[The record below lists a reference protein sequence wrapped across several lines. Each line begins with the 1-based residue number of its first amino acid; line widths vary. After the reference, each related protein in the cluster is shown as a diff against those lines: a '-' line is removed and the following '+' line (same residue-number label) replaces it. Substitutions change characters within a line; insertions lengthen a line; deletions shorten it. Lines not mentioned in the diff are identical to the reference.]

1 MRVNCKKTDAV
12 ISLEER
18 FSHRLTNALF
28 YTTLVKIEKGT
39 DMEEFSDG
47 VKRLE
52 SAIDED
58 RNGYMEWHDGPDYS
72 SVSAAAASLPVEE
85 RPRAVEMLIRR
96 LDANGY
102 TVYLGYA
109 VVELGKDDSAREP
122 LKSALER
129 VIERPV
135 SFYDAANVSRNIL
148 ELGPSA
154 KAVEMFRRMI
164 REGSDWYTQVDT
176 LVNLKSAISS
186 SGKHS
191 MLEEVLTPELAET
204 VLEAV
209 RGDDYLTR
217 YHAAELILKAA
228 GIRKDLSERKD
239 LFPLICG
246 SNAVNDEKP
255 TAADRE
261 GFEKAVSMLRE
272 IYLRKRPEGK

>member
-1 MRVNCKKTDAV
+1 
-12 ISLEER
+12 
-18 FSHRLTNALF
+18 
-28 YTTLVKIEKGT
+28 
-39 DMEEFSDG
+39 MEEFSGG

-52 SAIDED
+52 SAIDEE

-72 SVSAAAASLPVEE
+72 SVSVAATALTLDE
-85 RPRAVEMLIRR
+85 RPRAAEMLIRR
-96 LDANGY
+96 LDAGGY

-109 VVELGKDDSAREP
+109 VVELGKDDNAREQ

-129 VIERPV
+129 TLDRPV
-135 SFYDAANVSRNIL
+135 SFYDAANIARNIL

-176 LVNLKSAISS
+176 LVNLKSAIAS

-191 MLEEVLTPELAET
+191 LLEEVLTPELADT
-204 VLEAV
+204 VLAAV
-209 RGDDYLTR
+209 RDDDYLTR
-217 YHAAELILKAA
+217 YHAAELMLKAA
-228 GIRKDLSERKD
+228 GVRKDLSEHKE

-246 SNAVNDEKP
+246 SNAVNDDKP

-261 GFEKAVSMLRE
+261 GFEKAVGILRE
-272 IYLRKRPEGK
+272 IFLRKRQGGK